1 MVSVARHKTAI
12 GRSQL
17 SAPMQMLARHGF
29 LDGEH
34 SIIDYGCGR
43 GDDIAILQE
52 AKLPVR
58 SWDPH
63 YAPDTDLSEPASCKA
78 STIAWAGYRS
88 FLENPPLCFG
98 GITSPASTETAH
110 RENQ

>member
-43 GDDIAILQE
+43 GDDIAIFIELHTE
-52 AKLPVR
+52 VE
-58 SWDPH
+58 
-63 YAPDTDLSEPASCKA
+63 LSAH
-78 STIAWAGYRS
+78 W
-88 FLENPPLCFG
+88 LG
-98 GITSPASTETAH
+98 GSVT
-110 RENQ
+110 NC